1 VQGEEVG
8 VIEREE
14 SIRLA
19 ATMYYL
25 QDEQMDAIARR
36 LGTSRST
43 VSRLLKEAR
52 ESGLVQIALR
62 PESDVTTGLAQKL
75 RASYGIRAH
84 VVPVRVGARDVE
96 RLDQVAKVAAHLVM
110 DLFDDEMVLG
120 VAWGTTVSAVA
131 RALGRKPTTGGTVV
145 QLNGAANTV
154 TSGVDYASTIIT
166 AFGAAFDAE
175 VRHFPVP
182 AFFDFAETRQ
192 AMWRERSVQRV
203 LAVQRRADIAL
214 FGVGA
219 LGGQVPSHV
228 YSTGY
233 LDESDLGALY
243 SAGVVGDVCTVFLR
257 DDGTYR
263 DIAINQRAT
272 GPTPRELARVPRRL
286 CVVAGE
292 AKLRP
297 LQAAM
302 RAGAIT
308 DLIIDEP
315 TARRL
320 ASGVARAG
328 AHRDPIT
335 PSAPPARR

>member
-1 VQGEEVG
+1 MV
-8 VIEREE
+8 EREE
-14 SIRLA
+14 SMRVA

-25 QDEQMDAIARR
+25 QDEPMDAIARR

-43 VSRLLKEAR
+43 VSRLLKAAR
-52 ESGLVQIALR
+52 ETGLVQIAVR
-62 PESDVTTGLAQKL
+62 SEQDVTTGLAGQL
-75 RASYGIRAH
+75 RQAYGVRAH
-84 VVPVRVGARDVE
+84 VVPVRVGATDVQ
-96 RLDQVAKVAAHLVM
+96 RLDQVANVAARLLM
-110 DLFDDEMVLG
+110 DLFEDEMVLG

-131 RALGRKPTTGGTVV
+131 RALGRKPTRGGTVV
-145 QLNGAANTV
+145 QFNGAANTV

-182 AFFDFAETRQ
+182 AFFDFAETRE
-192 AMWRERSVQRV
+192 AMWRERSVKRV
-203 LAVQRRADIAL
+203 LAVQRRTDIAL

-257 DDGTYR
+257 EDGSYR
-263 DIAINQRAT
+263 DIAINRRAT
-272 GPTPRELARVPRRL
+272 GPTPAELARIPRRL
-286 CVVAGE
+286 CVVAGQ

-297 LQAAM
+297 LLAAM
-302 RAGAIT
+302 RAGAVT

-320 ASGVARAG
+320 APRARP
-328 AHRDPIT
+328 H
-335 PSAPPARR
+335 

>member
-1 VQGEEVG
+1 M
-8 VIEREE
+8 IEREE
-14 SIRLA
+14 SMRVA

-25 QDEQMDAIARR
+25 QDEPMDAIARR

-43 VSRLLKEAR
+43 VSRLLKSAR
-52 ESGLVQIALR
+52 ETGLVQIAVR
-62 PESDVTTGLAQKL
+62 PELDAATGVAAHL
-75 RASYGIRAH
+75 RATLGVRAH
-84 VVPVRVGARDVE
+84 VVPVRLGTGDVE
-96 RLDQVAKVAAHLVM
+96 RLDQVANVAARLLM
-110 DLFDDEMVLG
+110 DLFEDEMVLG

-131 RALGRKPTTGGTVV
+131 RKLGRKPCRGGTVV

-154 TSGVDYASTIIT
+154 TSGVDYASTIVT

-182 AFFDFAETRQ
+182 AFFDFADTRE

-203 LAVQRRADIAL
+203 LAVQHRADIAL

-228 YSTGY
+228 YSAGY
-233 LDESDLGALY
+233 LDESDLAALY
-243 SAGVVGDVCTVFLR
+243 AAGAVGDVCTVFLR
-257 DDGTYR
+257 GDGSYQ
-263 DIAINQRAT
+263 DIEINRRAT
-272 GPTPRELARVPRRL
+272 GPTPAELSRIPRRL

-297 LQAAM
+297 LLAAI
-302 RAGAIT
+302 RAGAVT

-320 ASGVARAG
+320 APPVRARG
-328 AHRDPIT
+328 R
-335 PSAPPARR
+335 

>member
-1 VQGEEVG
+1 M
-8 VIEREE
+8 IEREE
-14 SIRLA
+14 SMRVA

-25 QDEQMDAIARR
+25 QDEPMDAIARR

-43 VSRLLKEAR
+43 VSRLLKAAR
-52 ESGLVQIALR
+52 EERAGADR
-62 PESDVTTGLAQKL
+62 
-75 RASYGIRAH
+75 RASRAG
-84 VVPVRVGARDVE
+84 RRNRGGRASTRASFGAAPISCRSASGPGRSSDST
-96 RLDQVAKVAAHLVM
+96 RWRKVAARLLM

-131 RALGRKPTTGGTVV
+131 RALGRKPTRGGTVV

-154 TSGVDYASTIIT
+154 TSGVDYASTIVT
-166 AFGAAFDAE
+166 AYGAAFDAE

-182 AFFDFAETRQ
+182 AFFDFAETRE

-203 LAVQRRADIAL
+203 LAVQRRTDIAL

-228 YSTGY
+228 YSAGY
-233 LDESDLGALY
+233 LDDSDLAALY
-243 SAGVVGDVCTVFLR
+243 AAGVVGDVCTVFLR
-257 DDGTYR
+257 QDGSYR
-263 DIAINQRAT
+263 DIAINRRAT
-272 GPTPRELARVPRRL
+272 GPTPAELARMPRRL

-297 LQAAM
+297 LLAAM
-302 RAGAIT
+302 RAGAVT

-320 ASGVARAG
+320 APGARP
-328 AHRDPIT
+328 R
-335 PSAPPARR
+335 

>member
-1 VQGEEVG
+1 VV
-8 VIEREE
+8 EREE
-14 SIRLA
+14 SMRLA

-43 VSRLLKEAR
+43 VSRLLKSAR
-52 ESGLVQIALR
+52 ESGMVQISVR
-62 PESDVTTGLAQKL
+62 PTTDVATGLAEHL
-75 RASYGIRAH
+75 RASYGVRAH
-84 VVPVRVGARDVE
+84 VVPVRLGAGDVE
-96 RLDQVAKVAAHLVM
+96 RLGQVAKVAARLLM

-131 RALGRKPTTGGTVV
+131 RSLGRKPTRGGTVV

-182 AFFDFAETRQ
+182 AFFDFAETRE

-203 LAVQRRADIAL
+203 LAVQRRMDIAL

-228 YSTGY
+228 YSAGY
-233 LDESDLGALY
+233 LDGNDLGALH

-257 DDGTYR
+257 DDGSYR

-272 GPTPRELARVPRRL
+272 GPTPGELARVPRRL
-286 CVVAGE
+286 CVVAGD

-297 LQAAM
+297 LLAAI
-302 RAGAIT
+302 RAGVVT
-308 DLIIDEP
+308 DLVIDEP

-320 ASGVARAG
+320 VPG
-328 AHRDPIT
+328 
-335 PSAPPARR
+335 RRRR

>member
-1 VQGEEVG
+1 MV
-8 VIEREE
+8 
-14 SIRLA
+14 A
-19 ATMYYL
+19 A
-25 QDEQMDAIARR
+25 
-36 LGTSRST
+36 
-43 VSRLLKEAR
+43 RLL
-52 ESGLVQIALR
+52 V
-62 PESDVTTGLAQKL
+62 
-75 RASYGIRAH
+75 
-84 VVPVRVGARDVE
+84 
-96 RLDQVAKVAAHLVM
+96 

-131 RALGRKPTTGGTVV
+131 RALGRKPTRGGTVV

-182 AFFDFAETRQ
+182 AFFDYAETRQ

-203 LAVQRRADIAL
+203 LSVQRRADVAL

-228 YSTGY
+228 YSAGY
-233 LDESDLGALY
+233 LDEGDVGALY
-243 SAGVVGDVCTVFLR
+243 AAGVVGDVCTVFLR
-257 DDGTYR
+257 EDGSYR

-272 GPTPRELARVPRRL
+272 GPTPGELARVPHRL

-297 LQAAM
+297 LLAAI
-302 RAGAIT
+302 RAGAVT
-308 DLIIDEP
+308 DLVIDEP

-320 ASGVARAG
+320 APRRPSRERSVVSGVGPGVVGR
-328 AHRDPIT
+328 
-335 PSAPPARR
+335 S

>member
-1 VQGEEVG
+1 M
-8 VIEREE
+8 
-14 SIRLA
+14 A

-25 QDEQMDAIARR
+25 QDEPMDAIARR

-43 VSRLLKEAR
+43 VSRLLKAAR
-52 ESGLVQIALR
+52 DGGMVQIAVR
-62 PESDVTTGLAQKL
+62 AEPDAATGVAAQL
-75 RASYGIRAH
+75 MTSFGVRAH
-84 VVPVRVGARDVE
+84 VVPVRARAHEVE
-96 RLDQVAKVAAHLVM
+96 RLDQVANVAARLLM

-131 RALGRKPTTGGTVV
+131 RALGRKPTHGGTVV

-154 TSGVDYASTIIT
+154 TSGVDYASTIVT
-166 AFGAAFDAE
+166 AYGAAFDAE

-182 AFFDFAETRQ
+182 AFFDFAETRE

-228 YSTGY
+228 YSAGY
-233 LDESDLGALY
+233 LDESDLAALY
-243 SAGVVGDVCTVFLR
+243 AAGVVGDVCTVFLR
-257 DDGTYR
+257 QDGSYQ
-263 DIAINQRAT
+263 DIAINRRAT
-272 GPTPRELARVPRRL
+272 GPTPAELARIPRRL

-297 LQAAM
+297 LLAAM
-302 RAGAIT
+302 RAGAVT
-308 DLIIDEP
+308 DLD
-315 TARRL
+315 
-320 ASGVARAG
+320 
-328 AHRDPIT
+328 HR
-335 PSAPPARR
+335 

>member
-1 VQGEEVG
+1 MNVQMGQWAV
-8 VIEREE
+8 VEREE
-14 SIRLA
+14 WMRIA
-19 ATMYYL
+19 ASMYYL

-43 VSRLLKEAR
+43 VSRLLRAAR
-52 ESGLVQIALR
+52 DSGLVQISVRA
-62 PESDVTTGLAQKL
+62 EADVATGLAQRL
-75 RASYGIRAH
+75 RQSHGVRAH
-84 VVPVRVGARDVE
+84 VVPVRVGAGE
-96 RLDQVAKVAAHLVM
+96 IQRLDQVANAAARLLM
-110 DLFDDEMVLG
+110 DLFDDGLVLG

-131 RALGRKPTTGGTVV
+131 RALGRKPTRGGTVV

-182 AFFDFAETRQ
+182 AFFDFAETRE

-228 YSTGY
+228 YSSGY
-233 LDESDLGALY
+233 LDEGDLGALY
-243 SAGVVGDVCTVFLR
+243 SAGAVGDVCTVFLR
-257 DDGTYR
+257 EDGSYQ
-263 DIAINQRAT
+263 DIEINRRAT
-272 GPTPRELARVPRRL
+272 GPTPRELAQVPRRL

-297 LQAAM
+297 LLAAI
-302 RAGAIT
+302 RAGVVT

-320 ASGVARAG
+320 VAQRQ
-328 AHRDPIT
+328 
-335 PSAPPARR
+335 PARPGPRGG

>member
-1 VQGEEVG
+1 M
-8 VIEREE
+8 IEREE
-14 SIRLA
+14 SMRLA

-25 QDEQMDAIARR
+25 QDEPMDAIARR

-43 VSRLLKEAR
+43 VSRLLKAAR
-52 ESGLVQIALR
+52 DGGMVQIAVR
-62 PESDVTTGLAQKL
+62 AETDAATGVAAQL
-75 RASYGIRAH
+75 MSTFGVRAH
-84 VVPVRVGARDVE
+84 VVPVRARAQEVE
-96 RLDQVAKVAAHLVM
+96 RLDKVANVAARLLM

-131 RALGRKPTTGGTVV
+131 RALGRKPTRGGTVV

-154 TSGVDYASTIIT
+154 TSGVDYASTIVT
-166 AFGAAFDAE
+166 AYGAAFDAE

-182 AFFDFAETRQ
+182 AFFDFADTRE

-203 LAVQRRADIAL
+203 LSVQRRADIAL

-228 YSTGY
+228 YSAGY
-233 LDESDLGALY
+233 LDDGDLAALY
-243 SAGVVGDVCTVFLR
+243 AAGVVGDVCTVFLR
-257 DDGTYR
+257 QDGSYQ
-263 DIAINQRAT
+263 DIAINRRAT
-272 GPTPRELARVPRRL
+272 GPTPAELASIPRRL

-297 LQAAM
+297 LVAAM
-302 RAGAIT
+302 RAGVVT

-320 ASGVARAG
+320 GPVSRP
-328 AHRDPIT
+328 R
-335 PSAPPARR
+335 

>member
-1 VQGEEVG
+1 MVD
-8 VIEREE
+8 REE
-14 SIRLA
+14 SMRLA

-43 VSRLLKEAR
+43 VSRLLKSAR
-52 ESGLVQIALR
+52 ESGLVQISVR
-62 PESDVTTGLAQKL
+62 TTPDVTTGLAEQL
-75 RASYGIRAH
+75 RAIYSVRAH
-84 VVPVRVGARDVE
+84 VVPVRLGAGEVE
-96 RLDQVAKVAAHLVM
+96 RLGHVAKVAARLLM

-120 VAWGTTVSAVA
+120 VAWGTTVSAVG
-131 RALGRKPTTGGTVV
+131 RALGRKPTRGGTVV

-154 TSGVDYASTIIT
+154 TSGVDYANTINT
-166 AFGAAFDAE
+166 AFGAAFEAE

-182 AFFDFAETRQ
+182 AFFDFAETRE

-203 LAVQRRADIAL
+203 LAVQRRMDIAL

-228 YSTGY
+228 YSAGY
-233 LDESDLGALY
+233 LDGNDLASLH

-257 DDGTYR
+257 EDGSYR

-272 GPTPRELARVPRRL
+272 GPTPLELSQVPRRL

-297 LQAAM
+297 LLAAM
-302 RAGAIT
+302 RARVVT
-308 DLIIDEP
+308 DLVIDEP

-320 ASGVARAG
+320 V
-328 AHRDPIT
+328 
-335 PSAPPARR
+335 PSRRRR

>member
-1 VQGEEVG
+1 

-14 SIRLA
+14 SMRVA

-25 QDEQMDAIARR
+25 QDEPMDAIARR

-43 VSRLLKEAR
+43 VSRILKAAR
-52 ESGLVQIALR
+52 EAGMVQIAVRAEPDAATGVAAQLM
-62 PESDVTTGLAQKL
+62 TTFGV
-75 RASYGIRAH
+75 RAH
-84 VVPVRVGARDVE
+84 VVPVRARAQEVE
-96 RLDQVAKVAAHLVM
+96 RLEQVANVAARLLM

-131 RALGRKPTTGGTVV
+131 RALGRKPTRGGTVV

-154 TSGVDYASTIIT
+154 TSGVDYASTIVT
-166 AFGAAFDAE
+166 AYGAAFDAE

-182 AFFDFAETRQ
+182 AFFDFAETRE

-228 YSTGY
+228 YSAGY
-233 LDESDLGALY
+233 LDENDLAALY
-243 SAGVVGDVCTVFLR
+243 AAGVVGDVCTVFLR
-257 DDGTYR
+257 QDGSYQ
-263 DIAINQRAT
+263 DIAINRRAT
-272 GPTPRELARVPRRL
+272 GPTPAELARIPRRL

-297 LQAAM
+297 LLAAM
-302 RAGAIT
+302 RAGAVT
-308 DLIIDEP
+308 DLVIDEP

-320 ASGVARAG
+320 APGS
-328 AHRDPIT
+328 
-335 PSAPPARR
+335 RRR

>member
-1 VQGEEVG
+1 M
-8 VIEREE
+8 IEREE
-14 SIRLA
+14 SMRVA

-25 QDEQMDAIARR
+25 QDEPMDAIARR

-43 VSRLLKEAR
+43 VSRLLKSAR
-52 ESGLVQIALR
+52 ETGLVQIAVR
-62 PESDVTTGLAQKL
+62 PEPDAATGVAAHLMAAL
-75 RASYGIRAH
+75 GVRAH
-84 VVPVRVGARDVE
+84 VVPVRPGARDVE
-96 RLDQVAKVAAHLVM
+96 RLDQVATVAARLLM
-110 DLFDDEMVLG
+110 DLFEDEMVLG

-131 RALGRKPTTGGTVV
+131 RKLGRKPSRGGTVV

-154 TSGVDYASTIIT
+154 TSGVDYASTIVT
-166 AFGAAFDAE
+166 AFGTAFDAE

-182 AFFDFAETRQ
+182 AFFDFADTRE

-228 YSTGY
+228 YSSGY
-233 LDESDLGALY
+233 LDESDLAALY
-243 SAGVVGDVCTVFLR
+243 AAGVVGDVCTVFLR
-257 DDGTYR
+257 EDGSYQ
-263 DIAINQRAT
+263 DIEINRRAT
-272 GPTPRELARVPRRL
+272 GPTPAELARIPRRL

-297 LQAAM
+297 LLAAI
-302 RAGAIT
+302 RAGAVT

-320 ASGVARAG
+320 APRPGLRATR
-328 AHRDPIT
+328 A
-335 PSAPPARR
+335 

>member
-1 VQGEEVG
+1 M
-8 VIEREE
+8 
-14 SIRLA
+14 RLA

-43 VSRLLKEAR
+43 VSRLLKAAR
-52 ESGLVQIALR
+52 DSGVVQISVRSAA
-62 PESDVTTGLAQKL
+62 STGLAVRL
-75 RASYGIRAH
+75 STTYGIRAH
-84 VVPVRVGARDVE
+84 VVPVRAGSGEVE
-96 RLDQVAKVAAHLVM
+96 RLERVAKVAARLLM

-131 RALGRKPTTGGTVV
+131 RALGRAPTRGGTVV

-182 AFFDFAETRQ
+182 AFFDFAGTRE

-228 YSTGY
+228 YSAGY
-233 LDESDLGALY
+233 LDEDDLGALY

-257 DDGTYR
+257 ADGSYR

-297 LQAAM
+297 LLGAL
-302 RAGAIT
+302 RAGVVTRLRQFIGTSGRPRGWFRAQRGAVG
-308 DLIIDEP
+308 
-315 TARRL
+315 ARNRGI
-320 ASGVARAG
+320 A
-328 AHRDPIT
+328 
-335 PSAPPARR
+335 

>member
-1 VQGEEVG
+1 VQETEAGM
-8 VIEREE
+8 IEREE
-14 SIRLA
+14 SMRLA

-25 QDEQMDAIARR
+25 QDEPMDAIARR

-43 VSRLLKEAR
+43 VSRLLKAAR
-52 ESGLVQIALR
+52 DGGMVQIAVRTEPDAATGVAAQLL
-62 PESDVTTGLAQKL
+62 TTFGV
-75 RASYGIRAH
+75 RAH
-84 VVPVRVGARDVE
+84 VVPVRARAQEVE
-96 RLDQVAKVAAHLVM
+96 RLDKVATVAARLLM

-131 RALGRKPTTGGTVV
+131 RALGRKPTRGGTVV

-154 TSGVDYASTIIT
+154 TSGVDYASTIVT
-166 AFGAAFDAE
+166 AYGAAFDAE

-182 AFFDFAETRQ
+182 AFFDFADTRE

-203 LAVQRRADIAL
+203 LSVQRRADIAL

-228 YSTGY
+228 YSAGY
-233 LDESDLGALY
+233 LDEGDLAALY
-243 SAGVVGDVCTVFLR
+243 AEGVVGDVCTVFLR
-257 DDGTYR
+257 QDGSYQ
-263 DIAINQRAT
+263 DIAINRRAT
-272 GPTPRELARVPRRL
+272 GPTPAELASIPRRL

-297 LQAAM
+297 LVAAM
-302 RAGAIT
+302 RAGVVT

-320 ASGVARAG
+320 GPGSRP
-328 AHRDPIT
+328 R
-335 PSAPPARR
+335 

>member
-1 VQGEEVG
+1 MV
-8 VIEREE
+8 EREE
-14 SIRLA
+14 AMHLA

-25 QDEQMDAIARR
+25 QDEPMNAIASR

-43 VSRLLKEAR
+43 VSRLLKSAR
-52 ESGLVQIALR
+52 DSGLVQISVR
-62 PESDVTTGLAQKL
+62 PGPDATTGLVEQL
-75 RASYGIRAH
+75 RVTHGVRAH
-84 VVPVRVGARDVE
+84 VVPVRVAATDVE
-96 RLDQVAKVAAHLVM
+96 RLDQVAKVAARLLV

-120 VAWGTTVSAVA
+120 VAWGTTISAVA
-131 RALGRKPTTGGTVV
+131 RALGRKPTRGGTVV

-182 AFFDFAETRQ
+182 AFFDFAATRE

-203 LAVQRRADIAL
+203 LAVQRRTDIAL

-228 YSTGY
+228 YSAGY
-233 LDESDLGALY
+233 LDGNDLAALHA
-243 SAGVVGDVCTVFLR
+243 AGVVGDVCTVFLR
-257 DDGTYR
+257 EDGSYG
-263 DIAINQRAT
+263 DIGINRRAT
-272 GPTPRELARVPRRL
+272 GPTPQELASIPRRL

-297 LQAAM
+297 LLAAL
-302 RAGAIT
+302 RAGAVT
-308 DLIIDEP
+308 DLVIDEP
-315 TARRL
+315 AARRL
-320 ASGVARAG
+320 VPRR
-328 AHRDPIT
+328 RD
-335 PSAPPARR
+335 R

>member
-1 VQGEEVG
+1 M
-8 VIEREE
+8 IEREE
-14 SIRLA
+14 SMRLA

-25 QDEQMDAIARR
+25 QDEPMDAIARR

-43 VSRLLKEAR
+43 VSRLLKAAR
-52 ESGLVQIALR
+52 DGGMVQIAVR
-62 PESDVTTGLAQKL
+62 AETDAATGVAAQL
-75 RASYGIRAH
+75 MSTFGVRAH
-84 VVPVRVGARDVE
+84 VVPVRARAPEVD
-96 RLDQVAKVAAHLVM
+96 RLDKVANVAARLLM

-131 RALGRKPTTGGTVV
+131 RALGRKPTRGGTVV

-154 TSGVDYASTIIT
+154 TSGVDYASTIVT
-166 AFGAAFDAE
+166 AYGAAFDAE

-182 AFFDFAETRQ
+182 AFFDFADTRE

-203 LAVQRRADIAL
+203 LSVQRRADIAL

-219 LGGQVPSHV
+219 LGGQFPSHV
-228 YSTGY
+228 YSAGY
-233 LDESDLGALY
+233 LDDGDLAALY
-243 SAGVVGDVCTVFLR
+243 AAGVVGDVCTVFLR
-257 DDGTYR
+257 QDGSYQ
-263 DIAINQRAT
+263 DIAINRRAT
-272 GPTPRELARVPRRL
+272 GPTPAELASIPRRL

-297 LQAAM
+297 LVAAM
-302 RAGAIT
+302 RAGVVT

-320 ASGVARAG
+320 GPGSRP
-328 AHRDPIT
+328 R
-335 PSAPPARR
+335 

>member
-1 VQGEEVG
+1 VQTTEVG

-14 SIRLA
+14 SMRLA

-25 QDEQMDAIARR
+25 QDEPMDAIARR

-43 VSRLLKEAR
+43 VSRLLKAAR
-52 ESGLVQIALR
+52 DGGMVQIAVRAEPDAAAGVAAQLM
-62 PESDVTTGLAQKL
+62 TTFGV
-75 RASYGIRAH
+75 RAH
-84 VVPVRVGARDVE
+84 VVPVRARAQEVE
-96 RLDQVAKVAAHLVM
+96 RLDQVAKVAARLLM

-131 RALGRKPTTGGTVV
+131 RALGRKPTRGGTVV

-154 TSGVDYASTIIT
+154 TSGVDYASTIVT
-166 AFGAAFDAE
+166 AYGAAFDAE

-182 AFFDFAETRQ
+182 AFFDFADTRE

-228 YSTGY
+228 YSAGY
-233 LDESDLGALY
+233 LDESDLASLY
-243 SAGVVGDVCTVFLR
+243 AAGVVGDVCTVFLR
-257 DDGTYR
+257 QDGSYQ
-263 DIAINQRAT
+263 DIAINRRAT
-272 GPTPRELARVPRRL
+272 GPTPAELTRIPRRL

-297 LQAAM
+297 LVAAM
-302 RAGAIT
+302 RAGAVT

-320 ASGVARAG
+320 APVSRP
-328 AHRDPIT
+328 R
-335 PSAPPARR
+335 

>member
-1 VQGEEVG
+1 
-8 VIEREE
+8 
-14 SIRLA
+14 
-19 ATMYYL
+19 MYYL

-43 VSRLLKEAR
+43 VSRLLKSAR
-52 ESGLVQIALR
+52 ESGMVQISVR
-62 PESDVTTGLAQKL
+62 PTTDVASGLAEQL
-75 RASYGIRAH
+75 RATYGVHAH
-84 VVPVRVGARDVE
+84 VVPVRLGARDVE
-96 RLDQVAKVAAHLVM
+96 RLGQVAKVAARLLM

-131 RALGRKPTTGGTVV
+131 RALGRKPTRGGAVV

-182 AFFDFAETRQ
+182 AFFDFAETRE

-203 LAVQRRADIAL
+203 LAVQRRMDIAL
-214 FGVGA
+214 FGVGT

-228 YSTGY
+228 YSAGY
-233 LDESDLGALY
+233 LDSSDLGALH

-257 DDGTYR
+257 DDGSYR

-272 GPTPRELARVPRRL
+272 GPTPGELARVPRRL

-297 LQAAM
+297 LLAAI
-302 RAGAIT
+302 RAGVVT
-308 DLIIDEP
+308 DLVIDEP

-320 ASGVARAG
+320 LPG
-328 AHRDPIT
+328 
-335 PSAPPARR
+335 RRRG

>member
-1 VQGEEVG
+1 M
-8 VIEREE
+8 IEREE
-14 SIRLA
+14 SMRVA

-25 QDEQMDAIARR
+25 QDEPMDAIARR

-43 VSRLLKEAR
+43 VSRLLKADAATGVAAHLLAR
-52 ESGLVQIALR
+52 F
-62 PESDVTTGLAQKL
+62 
-75 RASYGIRAH
+75 GIRAH
-84 VVPVRVGARDVE
+84 VVPVRARAQEVE
-96 RLDQVAKVAAHLVM
+96 RLDQVANVAARLLM

-131 RALGRKPTTGGTVV
+131 RALGRKPTHSGTVV

-154 TSGVDYASTIIT
+154 TSGVDYASTIVT
-166 AFGAAFDAE
+166 AYGAAFDAE

-182 AFFDFAETRQ
+182 AFFDFADTRE

-203 LAVQRRADIAL
+203 LAVQQRADIAL

-228 YSTGY
+228 YSSGY
-233 LDESDLGALY
+233 LDESDLAALY
-243 SAGVVGDVCTVFLR
+243 ASGVVGDVCTVFLR
-257 DDGTYR
+257 QDGSYR
-263 DIAINQRAT
+263 DIAINRRAT
-272 GPTPRELARVPRRL
+272 GPTPAELARIPRRPRRTT
-286 CVVAGE
+286 GE

-297 LQAAM
+297 LLAAL
-302 RAGAIT
+302 RAGTVT

-320 ASGVARAG
+320 VPGPRP
-328 AHRDPIT
+328 R
-335 PSAPPARR
+335 

>member
-1 VQGEEVG
+1 MV
-8 VIEREE
+8 EREE
-14 SIRLA
+14 SMQVA

-25 QDEQMDAIARR
+25 QDEPMDAIARR

-43 VSRLLKEAR
+43 VSRLLKAAR
-52 ESGLVQIALR
+52 EGGLVQITVR
-62 PESDVTTGLAQKL
+62 TEPDVATGVAARLKA
-75 RASYGIRAH
+75 AFGVRAH
-84 VVPVRVGARDVE
+84 VVPVRVGAQEVE
-96 RLDQVAKVAAHLVM
+96 RLDQVANVAARLLM
-110 DLFDDEMVLG
+110 NLFDDEMVLG
-120 VAWGTTVSAVA
+120 VAWGTTVSAVS
-131 RALGRKPTTGGTVV
+131 RALGRKPTRGGTVV

-154 TSGVDYASTIIT
+154 TSGVDYASTIVT

-182 AFFDFAETRQ
+182 AFFDFAETRE

-203 LAVQRRADIAL
+203 LAVQRRIDIAL

-228 YSTGY
+228 YSAGY
-233 LDESDLGALY
+233 LDENDLGALY
-243 SAGVVGDVCTVFLR
+243 AAGVVGDVCTVFLR
-257 DDGTYR
+257 ADGSYQ
-263 DIAINQRAT
+263 DIAINRRAT
-272 GPTPRELARVPRRL
+272 GPTPAELARIPRRL

-297 LQAAM
+297 LLAAM
-302 RAGAIT
+302 RAGAVT

-320 ASGVARAG
+320 APRVRP
-328 AHRDPIT
+328 H
-335 PSAPPARR
+335 

>member
-1 VQGEEVG
+1 M
-8 VIEREE
+8 IEREE
-14 SIRLA
+14 SMRVA

-25 QDEQMDAIARR
+25 QDEPMDAIARR

-43 VSRLLKEAR
+43 VSRLLKAAR
-52 ESGLVQIALR
+52 DGGMVQIAVR
-62 PESDVTTGLAQKL
+62 TEPDAATGVAAQL
-75 RASYGIRAH
+75 MTDFGVRAH
-84 VVPVRVGARDVE
+84 VVPVRAKAHEVE
-96 RLDQVAKVAAHLVM
+96 RLDEVATVAARLLM

-131 RALGRKPTTGGTVV
+131 RALGRKPTHGGTVV

-154 TSGVDYASTIIT
+154 TSGVDYASTIVT
-166 AFGAAFDAE
+166 AYGAAFDAE

-182 AFFDFAETRQ
+182 AFFDFADTRE

-228 YSTGY
+228 YSAGY
-233 LDESDLGALY
+233 LDESDLAALY
-243 SAGVVGDVCTVFLR
+243 AAGVVGDVCTVFLR
-257 DDGTYR
+257 QDGSYQ
-263 DIAINQRAT
+263 DIEINRRAT
-272 GPTPRELARVPRRL
+272 GPTPAELASIPRRL

-297 LQAAM
+297 LLAAM
-302 RAGAIT
+302 RAGAMT

-320 ASGVARAG
+320 APGPRAR
-328 AHRDPIT
+328 
-335 PSAPPARR
+335 

>member
-1 VQGEEVG
+1 M
-8 VIEREE
+8 IEREE
-14 SIRLA
+14 SMRLA
-19 ATMYYL
+19 ASMYYL

-43 VSRLLKEAR
+43 VSRLLKAAR
-52 ESGLVQIALR
+52 ESGMVQISVR
-62 PESDVTTGLAQKL
+62 PTTDVTTGLAEQL
-75 RASYGIRAH
+75 RASHGVRAH
-84 VVPVRVGARDVE
+84 VVPVRLGASEVE
-96 RLDQVAKVAAHLVM
+96 RLDRVAKVAARLLM
-110 DLFDDEMVLG
+110 DMFDDEMVLG
-120 VAWGTTVSAVA
+120 VAWGTTVSAIG
-131 RALGRKPTTGGTVV
+131 RALGRKPTRGGTVV

-182 AFFDFAETRQ
+182 AFFDFAETRE

-203 LAVQRRADIAL
+203 LAVQRRMDIAL

-228 YSTGY
+228 YSAGY
-233 LDESDLGALY
+233 LDGKDLGALH

-257 DDGTYR
+257 EDGSYR

-272 GPTPRELARVPRRL
+272 GPTPQELARVPRRL

-297 LQAAM
+297 LLAAM
-302 RAGAIT
+302 RAGVVT
-308 DLIIDEP
+308 DLVIDEP
-315 TARRL
+315 SARRL
-320 ASGVARAG
+320 VPGR
-328 AHRDPIT
+328 HR
-335 PSAPPARR
+335 R

>member
-1 VQGEEVG
+1 VG

-14 SIRLA
+14 SMRLA

-25 QDEQMDAIARR
+25 QDEPMDAIARR

-43 VSRLLKEAR
+43 VSRLLKAAR
-52 ESGLVQIALR
+52 DGGMVQIAVR
-62 PESDVTTGLAQKL
+62 PEPDAATGVA
-75 RASYGIRAH
+75 ASLLSSFGVRAH
-84 VVPVRVGARDVE
+84 VVPVRARANEVE
-96 RLDQVAKVAAHLVM
+96 RLDQVANVAARLLM

-131 RALGRKPTTGGTVV
+131 RALGRKPTRGGTVV

-154 TSGVDYASTIIT
+154 TSGVDYASTIVT
-166 AFGAAFDAE
+166 AYGAAFDAE

-182 AFFDFAETRQ
+182 AFFDFADTRE
-192 AMWRERSVQRV
+192 AMWRERSVKRV

-228 YSTGY
+228 YSAGY
-233 LDESDLGALY
+233 LDESDLAALY
-243 SAGVVGDVCTVFLR
+243 AAGVVGDVCTVFLR
-257 DDGTYR
+257 QDGSYQ
-263 DIAINQRAT
+263 DIAINRRAT
-272 GPTPRELARVPRRL
+272 GPTPAELARIPRRL

-297 LQAAM
+297 LVAAM
-302 RAGAIT
+302 RAGAVT

-320 ASGVARAG
+320 APGSRAR
-328 AHRDPIT
+328 
-335 PSAPPARR
+335 

>member
-1 VQGEEVG
+1 

-14 SIRLA
+14 SMRLA

-25 QDEQMDAIARR
+25 QDEPMDAIARR

-43 VSRLLKEAR
+43 VSRLLKAAR
-52 ESGLVQIALR
+52 DAGMVQISVR
-62 PESDVTTGLAQKL
+62 TEPDVATGVAAQL
-75 RASYGIRAH
+75 MRSFGVRAH
-84 VVPVRVGARDVE
+84 VVPVRARAQEVE
-96 RLDQVAKVAAHLVM
+96 RLDEVANVAARLLM
-110 DLFDDEMVLG
+110 DLFEDEMVLG

-131 RALGRKPTTGGTVV
+131 RALGRKPTRGGTVV

-154 TSGVDYASTIIT
+154 TSGVDYASTIVT
-166 AFGAAFDAE
+166 AYGAAFDAE

-182 AFFDFAETRQ
+182 AFFDFAETRE

-228 YSTGY
+228 YSAGY
-233 LDESDLGALY
+233 LDESDLAALY
-243 SAGVVGDVCTVFLR
+243 AAGVVGDVCTVFLR
-257 DDGTYR
+257 QDGSYQ
-263 DIAINQRAT
+263 DIAINRRAT
-272 GPTPRELARVPRRL
+272 GPTPAELARIPRRL

-297 LQAAM
+297 LLAAM
-302 RAGAIT
+302 RAGAVT

-320 ASGVARAG
+320 APGSRAR
-328 AHRDPIT
+328 
-335 PSAPPARR
+335 

>member
-1 VQGEEVG
+1 MV
-8 VIEREE
+8 EREE
-14 SIRLA
+14 SMQVA

-25 QDEQMDAIARR
+25 QDEPMDAIARR

-43 VSRLLKEAR
+43 VSRLLKAAR
-52 ESGLVQIALR
+52 EGGLVQITVRTEPDVATGVAARLR
-62 PESDVTTGLAQKL
+62 ESFGV
-75 RASYGIRAH
+75 RAH
-84 VVPVRVGARDVE
+84 VVPIRVGAQEVE
-96 RLDQVAKVAAHLVM
+96 RLDQVANVAARLLM
-110 DLFDDEMVLG
+110 NLFEDEMVLG

-131 RALGRKPTTGGTVV
+131 RALGRKPTRGGTVV

-154 TSGVDYASTIIT
+154 TSGVDYASTIVT
-166 AFGAAFDAE
+166 AFGAAFNAE

-182 AFFDFAETRQ
+182 AFFDFAETRE

-203 LAVQRRADIAL
+203 LAVQRRIDIAL

-228 YSTGY
+228 YSAGY
-233 LDESDLGALY
+233 LDENDLGALY
-243 SAGVVGDVCTVFLR
+243 AAGVVGDVCTVFLR
-257 DDGTYR
+257 ADGSYQ
-263 DIAINQRAT
+263 DIAINRRAT
-272 GPTPRELARVPRRL
+272 GPTPAELARIPRRL

-297 LQAAM
+297 LLAAM
-302 RAGAIT
+302 RAGAVT

-320 ASGVARAG
+320 APRVRP
-328 AHRDPIT
+328 H
-335 PSAPPARR
+335 

>member
-1 VQGEEVG
+1 M
-8 VIEREE
+8 
-14 SIRLA
+14 RLA

-25 QDEQMDAIARR
+25 QDEPMDAIARR

-43 VSRLLKEAR
+43 VSRLLKAAR
-52 ESGLVQIALR
+52 DGGMVQIAVRAEPDAATGVAAQLL
-62 PESDVTTGLAQKL
+62 TTFGV
-75 RASYGIRAH
+75 RAH
-84 VVPVRVGARDVE
+84 VVPVRARAQEVE
-96 RLDQVAKVAAHLVM
+96 RLDKVANVAARLLM

-131 RALGRKPTTGGTVV
+131 RALGRKPTRGGTVV

-154 TSGVDYASTIIT
+154 TSGVDYASTIVT
-166 AFGAAFDAE
+166 AYGAAFDAE

-182 AFFDFAETRQ
+182 AFFDFAETRE

-203 LAVQRRADIAL
+203 LDVQRRADIAL

-228 YSTGY
+228 YSAGY
-233 LDESDLGALY
+233 LDESDLAALY
-243 SAGVVGDVCTVFLR
+243 AAGVVGDVCTVFLR
-257 DDGTYR
+257 QDGSYR
-263 DIAINQRAT
+263 DIAINRRAT
-272 GPTPRELARVPRRL
+272 GPTPAELARIPRRL

-297 LQAAM
+297 LLAAM
-302 RAGAIT
+302 RAGVVT

-320 ASGVARAG
+320 APGSRP
-328 AHRDPIT
+328 R
-335 PSAPPARR
+335 

>member
-1 VQGEEVG
+1 VQASEVC

-14 SIRLA
+14 SMRLA

-25 QDEQMDAIARR
+25 QDEPMDAIARR

-43 VSRLLKEAR
+43 VSRLLKAAR
-52 ESGLVQIALR
+52 DGGMVQIAVR
-62 PESDVTTGLAQKL
+62 AETDAATGVAAQL
-75 RASYGIRAH
+75 MSTFGVRAH
-84 VVPVRVGARDVE
+84 VVPVRARAPEVD
-96 RLDQVAKVAAHLVM
+96 RLDKVANVAARLLM

-131 RALGRKPTTGGTVV
+131 RALGRKPTRGGTVV

-154 TSGVDYASTIIT
+154 TSGVDYASTIVT
-166 AFGAAFDAE
+166 AYGAAFDAE

-182 AFFDFAETRQ
+182 AFFDFADTRE

-203 LAVQRRADIAL
+203 LSVQRRADIAL

-219 LGGQVPSHV
+219 LGGQFPSHV
-228 YSTGY
+228 YSAGY
-233 LDESDLGALY
+233 LDDGDLAALY
-243 SAGVVGDVCTVFLR
+243 AAGVVGDVCTVFLR
-257 DDGTYR
+257 QDGSYQ
-263 DIAINQRAT
+263 DIAINRRAT
-272 GPTPRELARVPRRL
+272 GPTPAELASIPRRL

-297 LQAAM
+297 LVAAM
-302 RAGAIT
+302 RAGVVT

-320 ASGVARAG
+320 APGSRP
-328 AHRDPIT
+328 R
-335 PSAPPARR
+335 

>member
-1 VQGEEVG
+1 M
-8 VIEREE
+8 IEREE
-14 SIRLA
+14 SMRLA

-43 VSRLLKEAR
+43 VSRLLKAAR
-52 ESGLVQIALR
+52 TSGLVQITVR
-62 PESDVTTGLAQKL
+62 PEASGASGPAEHLL
-75 RASYGIRAH
+75 RSFGVRAH
-84 VVPVRVGARDVE
+84 VVPVRVGLGDAE
-96 RLDQVAKVAAHLVM
+96 RLDQVARVAARLLM

-131 RALGRKPTTGGTVV
+131 RALGRKPTRGGTVV

-182 AFFDFAETRQ
+182 AFFDFAETRE
-192 AMWRERSVQRV
+192 AMWRERSVRRV
-203 LAVQRRADIAL
+203 LSVQRRADVAL

-228 YSTGY
+228 YSAGY
-233 LDESDLGALY
+233 LDDTDLAALY
-243 SAGVVGDVCTVFLR
+243 AAGVVGDVCTVFLR
-257 DDGTYR
+257 GDGSHR
-263 DIAINQRAT
+263 DIEINRRAT
-272 GPTPRELARVPRRL
+272 GPTPEELARIPHRL

-297 LQAAM
+297 LLAAM
-302 RAGAIT
+302 RAGVVT
-308 DLIIDEP
+308 DLVIDEP

-320 ASGVARAG
+320 APRRP
-328 AHRDPIT
+328 HLQRD
-335 PSAPPARR
+335 

>member
-1 VQGEEVG
+1 M
-8 VIEREE
+8 IEREE
-14 SIRLA
+14 SMRLA

-52 ESGLVQIALR
+52 ETGLVQIAVR
-62 PESDVTTGLAQKL
+62 SEQDVTTGLAGQL
-75 RASYGIRAH
+75 RQAFGVRAH
-84 VVPVRVGARDVE
+84 VVPVRVGATDVE
-96 RLDQVAKVAAHLVM
+96 RLEQVANVAARLLM
-110 DLFDDEMVLG
+110 DIFEDGMVLG

-131 RALGRKPTTGGTVV
+131 RALGRKPTRGGTVV

-182 AFFDFAETRQ
+182 AFFDFAETRD

-203 LAVQRRADIAL
+203 LAVQRRTDIAL

-257 DDGTYR
+257 EDGSYR
-263 DIAINQRAT
+263 DIAINRRAT
-272 GPTPRELARVPRRL
+272 GPTPAELARIPRRL
-286 CVVAGE
+286 CAVAGQ

-297 LQAAM
+297 LLAAM
-302 RAGAIT
+302 RAGAVT

-320 ASGVARAG
+320 APRAR
-328 AHRDPIT
+328 HH
-335 PSAPPARR
+335 